1 MTEEFTYKTKDEVLE
16 INKEII
22 ARNGYEIKTVKLD
35 DVHIACP
42 AYLGFF
48 PKLYIDGYVENKI
61 IYIYDCVDCTK
72 TLGQQIQELFTLCN
86 TEDGSIYDDED
97 VDFDWLQGREINV
110 ILTKNDNGF
119 TECLAIGSIDDDN
132 WINLR
137 TWVDDILN
145 K

>member
-1 MTEEFTYKTKDEVLE
+1 M
-16 INKEII
+16 
-22 ARNGYEIKTVKLD
+22 
-35 DVHIACP
+35 
-42 AYLGFF
+42 
-48 PKLYIDGYVENKI
+48 YIDGYVENKI

-72 TLGQQIQELFTLCN
+72 TLGQQIQELFALCN
-86 TEDGSIYDDED
+86 TEDGSIYDED

-119 TECLAIGSIDDDN
+119 TECLAIGSIDDN